1 MKEYLKISLVLSF
14 LGFLKEARFIEPFLT
29 DYYSSNFENV
39 TIEIINQEIFPV
51 GTYSHVIQLL
61 IVFLITDYLRY
72 KPLIILLGL
81 SSAVIWGLML
91 IVNGKFGLQII
102 EVFYGTFCACEIAY
116 YAYIYTKIDKEH
128 YQIVTSHTRS
138 AILFGRFFSALTAQ
152 LLVYYG
158 VSDYRQLN
166 LLTFIFQVVA
176 AIWSIF
182 MIPSVKT
189 SVYFHRD
196 KIEENVKQLNAF
208 KLIWVHFKTSYQ
220 NETVLLWSAFYTVSF
235 CLYFQTTAY
244 IQVLWLTID
253 DNVIWNA
260 TVDGALTLF
269 GAFSML
275 IAGKVHITYL
285 QQQAP
290 TILILILLCIMKG
303 VLLLF
308 VATSSS
314 LLLCYIMYVTYG
326 ILYAFSI
333 TICAFKIAENIS
345 DDSHGLVFGFNTF
358 IGLSIQTCLTLTI
371 VSNGFKL
378 SPIGQYITYGSLYFV
393 LGSGYLIKFLFDFLK
408 NCNTFAFK

>member
-1 MKEYLKISLVLSF
+1 MREFLKISLILSF
-14 LGFLKEARFIEPFLT
+14 LGFLKEVRFIEPFLT
-29 DYYSSNFENV
+29 DYYISNFQNV

-72 KPLIILLGL
+72 KPLIILLGV
-81 SSAVIWGLML
+81 SSAAVWGLMM
-91 IVNGKFGLQII
+91 IVSGKIGLQII

-116 YAYIYTKIDKEH
+116 YAYIYTKIDKKY

-138 AILFGRFFSALTAQ
+138 AILFGRFFSALSAQ

-166 LLTFIFQVVA
+166 LLTFIFQIIA

-182 MIPSVKT
+182 FIPSVKT
-189 SVYFHRD
+189 SIYFHRNEMED
-196 KIEENVKQLNAF
+196 NHKKLNAF
-208 KLIWVHFKTSYQ
+208 KLIWLHFMTSYQ
-220 NETVLLWSAFYTVSF
+220 NETVVLWSAFYTISF
-235 CLYFQTTAY
+235 CLYFQITAY
-244 IQVLWLTID
+244 VQVLWLTID
-253 DNVIWNA
+253 DNVMWNA

-269 GAFSML
+269 SAFSML

-290 TILILILLCIMKG
+290 TIIILILTCILKG

-308 VATSSS
+308 AATSSS

-345 DDSHGLVFGFNTF
+345 EDSHGLIFGFNTF
-358 IGLSIQTCLTLTI
+358 IGLSIQTCLTLAI

-378 SPIGQYITYGSLYFV
+378 SPIGQYKTYSSLYFI
-393 LGSGYLIKFLFDFLK
+393 LGSGYLIKLLIDLIRK
-408 NCNTFAFK
+408 KY